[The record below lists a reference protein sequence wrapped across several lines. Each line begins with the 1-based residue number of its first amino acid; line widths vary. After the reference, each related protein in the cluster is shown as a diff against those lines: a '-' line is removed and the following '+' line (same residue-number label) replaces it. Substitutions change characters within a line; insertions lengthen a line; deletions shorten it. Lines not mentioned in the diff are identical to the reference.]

1 MADVIDLAAERER
14 RVAELLEPLTRQL
27 RVAVDTAPDLTTALV
42 NIRAVMERDFLDA
55 WVREL
60 DAEFCHETPPRT

>member
-42 NIRAVMERDFLDA
+42 NIRAVMER
-55 WVREL
+55 EL